1 MEKKPNVEHL
11 KVFGNDAFAHK
22 PKEQKSKLDSKN
34 IPSLLVGYVSKFYI
48 VWIMFKRQLCI
59 SRNVLVVE
67 SSSHFQTTNPTN
79 GIHDNEDQQN
89 NKDF

>member
-1 MEKKPNVEHL
+1 
-11 KVFGNDAFAHK
+11 
-22 PKEQKSKLDSKN
+22 
-34 IPSLLVGYVSKFYI
+34 LVGYVSKFYI